1 MSNKDIKFTLED
13 IQKVWMYSY
22 NENFKKEYS
31 GFVTLLLQYMETN
44 QLKKQTKDGAVQLE
58 LQF

>member
-1 MSNKDIKFTLED
+1 MSNKDIKFTLDD

-44 QLKKQTKDGAVQLE
+44 QLKANKDGAVQLE
-58 LQF
+58 LRF